1 MKTVCVMKHGANKKC
16 AVRLFNI
23 QTVP

>member
-1 MKTVCVMKHGANKKC
+1 MKHGANKEC

-23 QTVP
+23 QTIP

>member
-1 MKTVCVMKHGANKKC
+1 MKHGANKKC